1 MADTGIQYIDVEEFT
16 RDTQIEESNSYF
28 PVTGEG
34 IFDKLM
40 ETATKHLTAQ
50 YKANRIRK
58 EDYADAYA
66 HIYEVTLQA
75 AMTVWLQKPEA
86 CARAELLHAQTEH
99 EYVKIKNTKA
109 DTLNK
114 LAQNKLIKAQVEHTE
129 AQTRLT
135 DAQTHNVKADTLVK
149 YQQMKVMRA
158 QIDATKAETEL
169 KHAQTK
175 NVAAD
180 TLVKH
185 QQMKVMRAQIENTK
199 AETELKYAQKDHT
212 EAQTKNTQADTLT
225 KFQQMKVMRA
235 QIEVT
240 KAEGLLKAAQTENVK
255 ADTKV
260 KEKQIRAMAVEAVLK
275 MAQTKYIQAQAKAA
289 DKDEALKESQ
299 VKSEDMKTNLY
310 KRQIEGYDENYKEKI
325 LKILLDAFT
334 VVFSVA
340 SEGFKGGLPKL
351 LTVSGIND
359 LSDII
364 TNDLNIPMTND
375 TVDDVTNTSSTKDT
389 TNQNVVSYKHH
400 NTTVASSYSGDDWDA
415 ESGNTYH
422 T

>member
-16 RDTQIEESNSYF
+16 RDVQIEESNTYY

-58 EDYADAYA
+58 EDYADAYS

-75 AMTVWLQKPEA
+75 AMTVWLQKPES

-99 EYVKIKNTKA
+99 EYVKIDHTKA
-109 DTLNK
+109 QIDL
-114 LAQNKLIKAQVEHTE
+114 TE
-129 AQTRLT
+129 AQTR
-135 DAQTHNVKADTLVK
+135 NVKADTLVK

-158 QIDATKAETEL
+158 QIDATKAETKL
-169 KHAQTK
+169 KEAQTQNTK
-175 NVAAD
+175 AD
-180 TLVKH
+180 TLAKYQQMKVYRAQIDTMKAETELKKMQAKNVSADTLMKY
-185 QQMKVMRAQIENTK
+185 QQMKVMHAQIENTK
-199 AETELKYAQKDHT
+199 AETALKYAQKDHT

-225 KFQQMKVMRA
+225 KFQQMQVMKA
-235 QIEVT
+235 QIAVT

-289 DKDEALKESQ
+289 DKDEDLKESQ
-299 VKSEDMKTNLY
+299 IQSEDMKTSLY

-325 LKILLDAFT
+325 LKIVLDAFT

-340 SEGFKGGLPKL
+340 SEGFKGGIPKVI
-351 LTVSGIND
+351 TVSGIND
-359 LSDII
+359 LCDII
-364 TNDLNIPMTND
+364 TKDLNKPA
-375 TVDDVTNTSSTKDT
+375 TNTESEATWVEKIRNDI
-389 TNQNVVSYKHH
+389 NLVVPD
-400 NTTVASSYSGDDWDA
+400 SYSTDTSEYDPDA
-415 ESGNTYH
+415 
-422 T
+422 

>member
-16 RDTQIEESNSYF
+16 RDVYIEESNTYY

-75 AMTVWLQKPEA
+75 AMTVWLQKPES

-99 EYVKIKNTKA
+99 EYVKIDHTKA
-109 DTLNK
+109 QIDL
-114 LAQNKLIKAQVEHTE
+114 TE
-129 AQTRLT
+129 AQTR
-135 DAQTHNVKADTLVK
+135 NVKADTLVK

-158 QIDATKAETEL
+158 QIDATKAETKL
-169 KHAQTK
+169 KEAQTQNTK
-175 NVAAD
+175 AD
-180 TLVKH
+180 TLAKYQQMKVYRAQIDTMKAETELKKMQAKNVSADTLTKY
-185 QQMKVMRAQIENTK
+185 QQMKVMHAQIENTK
-199 AETELKYAQKDHT
+199 AETALKYAQTDHVA
-212 EAQTKNTQADTLT
+212 EQTKNVKADTLT
-225 KFQQMKVMRA
+225 KFQQMQVMKE
-235 QIEVT
+235 QIAVT

-260 KEKQIRAMAVEAVLK
+260 KEKQIRTASVESLLK
-275 MAQTKYIQAQAKAA
+275 LAQTKYT
-289 DKDEALKESQ
+289 EAQ
-299 VKSEDMKTNLY
+299 VKSEDMKTSLY

-325 LKILLDAFT
+325 LKIVLDAFT

-340 SEGFKGGLPKL
+340 SEGFKGGIPKVV
-351 LTVSGIND
+351 TVSGIND
-359 LSDII
+359 LCDII
-364 TNDLNIPMTND
+364 TKDLNKPATNTESDATWVEKIRND
-375 TVDDVTNTSSTKDT
+375 TNM
-389 TNQNVVSYKHH
+389 VVP
-400 NTTVASSYSGDDWDA
+400 NSYSTAGWD
-415 ESGNTYH
+415 ENS
-422 T
+422 